1 MLHVYIYIGNM
12 GYNDSLYIGRF
23 LPLALVIEQ
32 DEQDIVPLIWD
43 RAS

>member
-1 MLHVYIYIGNM
+1 MIVYFYIYI
-12 GYNDSLYIGRF
+12 YTCRF